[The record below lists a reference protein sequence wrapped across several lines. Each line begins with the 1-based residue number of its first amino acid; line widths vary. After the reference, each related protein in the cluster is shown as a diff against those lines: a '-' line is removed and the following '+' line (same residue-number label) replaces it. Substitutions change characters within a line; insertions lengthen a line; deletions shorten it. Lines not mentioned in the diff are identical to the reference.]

1 MFIDTEIYFFKQK
14 KRLIDLI
21 IKKKIYLIYFVT
33 PKNSLLIW
41 NFFLFKFDK
50 KKEDFAWRNK
60 YCKISWIK

>member
-33 PKNSLLIW
+33 PKNSLLI
-41 NFFLFKFDK
+41 
-50 KKEDFAWRNK
+50 
-60 YCKISWIK
+60 